1 MLGKKRPAKTKL
13 FPAILRA
20 VLVTFVSS
28 ENLIVTPHSFS
39 QFRIFRKIF
48 EIFRN
53 IIIWILNSLE
63 MEISKIKKLV
73 RLGAVLA
80 NF

>member
-20 VLVTFVSS
+20 VLVSFVSS

-39 QFRIFRKIF
+39 QFWIF
-48 EIFRN
+48 EKYSKFF
-53 IIIWILNSLE
+53 
-63 MEISKIKKLV
+63 EISSF
-73 RLGAVLA
+73 GS
-80 NF
+80 